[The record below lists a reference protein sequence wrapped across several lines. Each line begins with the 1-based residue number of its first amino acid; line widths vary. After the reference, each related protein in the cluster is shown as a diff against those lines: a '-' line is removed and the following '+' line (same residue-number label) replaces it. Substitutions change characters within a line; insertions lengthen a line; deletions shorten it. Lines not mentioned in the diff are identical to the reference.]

1 MRKNLINNITEM
13 NISKDAKSE
22 KKKIN
27 PNLPTGFILLVFVLF
42 DHFYVISVNGFEVVS
57 HGNDCIAVFFP

>member
-1 MRKNLINNITEM
+1 M